1 MISHKV
7 QKCEVQDKDQQ
18 HKERKLDD
26 GNKIE
31 DQVKLEDVGH
41 REMGQLNGSQS
52 IQVCGAGTP
61 TMWNRPRRG
70 ESG

>member
-7 QKCEVQDKDQQ
+7 QKCEVQDKDQE

-26 GNKIE
+26 VNKIE

-41 REMGQLNGSQS
+41 REWAN
-52 IQVCGAGTP
+52 
-61 TMWNRPRRG
+61 
-70 ESG
+70 